1 MKRVLK
7 KYLKSILFKNG
18 YEANYLGKNKLL
30 NMNPF
35 LAVKAEIK
43 SKSPVFFDVGVNH
56 GQSIDKIQEIYP
68 EALIH
73 GFEPS
78 KMCYNSVLEKL
89 NTNKIILNNK
99 AIGDKIGTLDFNQ
112 YSWDALSSI
121 LKREFTTATIVDTYK
136 VDVTTLDAYCD
147 ELGIEYINVL
157 KTDTEGYELNVLQG
171 ATKLLQDNK
180 IQFVCVELFF
190 EPHFVGQSSAGD
202 IMNFLF
208 EHQFRLVRFYE
219 FERSQE
225 GFASRV
231 DALFINPN
239 FKTQ

>member
-1 MKRVLK
+1 MKKKIKKHLK
-7 KYLKSILFKNG
+7 NFLFKNG
-18 YEANYLGKNKLL
+18 YETNYLGKNKLL
-30 NMNPF
+30 SMDPF

-56 GQSIDKIQEIYP
+56 GQSLDKIQEIYP
-68 EALIH
+68 EAIIH

-78 KMCYNSVLEKL
+78 KMCYNLVLEKL
-89 NTNKIILNNK
+89 NTNKITLNNK
-99 AIGDKIGTLDFNQ
+99 AVGDKIGALDFNQ
-112 YSWDALSSI
+112 YSWDALSSV
-121 LKREFTTATIVDTYK
+121 LTREFTTATIVDTYK
-136 VDVTTLDAYCD
+136 VDVTTLDAYCN
-147 ELGIEYINVL
+147 EFGIEYINVL
-157 KTDTEGYELNVLQG
+157 KTDTEGYELKVLRG
-171 ATKLLQDNK
+171 ATQLLQNHK

-219 FERSQE
+219 FERSNA
-225 GFASRV
+225 GYVSRT